1 MRSSANAC
9 KCFVYYHLNF
19 SWFFTLHSHHLGI
32 IPAISRYHKRLRA
45 IKELQRMVDELDATK
60 FRWENTPVARR
71 NRQARDKWAGRIKKL
86 TKAKNTM
93 EIILLDPGM
102 NRNCLQFYST
112 VCEYILHQMEGRKK
126 IEGTFYNSTESS
138 KLEASDNFSALPVW
152 YIEDIADYLLFLLT

>member
-1 MRSSANAC
+1 
-9 KCFVYYHLNF
+9 
-19 SWFFTLHSHHLGI
+19 
-32 IPAISRYHKRLRA
+32 
-45 IKELQRMVDELDATK
+45 MVDELNATK

-93 EIILLDPGM
+93 EVILLDPGM
-102 NRNCLQFYST
+102 NRNCLQFYGT

-138 KLEASDNFSALPVW
+138 KLEASDDFSALPVW